1 MKRNK
6 IEQKRN
12 LLSKSI
18 EFCLEGYFFY
28 NPWRCFRMGKILHFT
43 EINNIV
49 RAEILQYVHLF
60 STVMGLGDEIKYI

>member
-18 EFCLEGYFFY
+18 EFCLEGYFFI
-28 NPWRCFRMGKILHFT
+28 ILGGVSEWEKFY
-43 EINNIV
+43 
-49 RAEILQYVHLF
+49 ILQRLII
-60 STVMGLGDEIKYI
+60 LLELKYCNMFIYLVQ

>member
-1 MKRNK
+1 
-6 IEQKRN
+6 
-12 LLSKSI
+12 
-18 EFCLEGYFFY
+18 
-28 NPWRCFRMGKILHFT
+28 MGKILHFT